1 MSESSLVTK
10 KWWANK
16 ANYEVGRSGYKIKG
30 IVIHHAA
37 STSLNSIGTVFSQA
51 SRGASAHYG
60 VGGKEIHQYV
70 SEADT
75 AWHCGNW
82 YGNHATVG
90 IETTNSTGAP
100 DWKVSDQTL
109 DTLIKLVADIAKR
122 NNLGKL
128 WLDPKADYP
137 TLSGHKDW
145 YGSATACVPLDETE
159 LLTPTGFKRLESITK
174 DDLVAQWNSETGDIG
189 FVHPLGVIEPYEA
202 EVIKRRWTEATANH
216 RMYIRQ
222 NVHGKLTDKYV
233 VREWGEI
240 PRDVSLPT
248 GGHFA
253 GNGLPISSDE
263 LELLVWIQADGHYMK
278 DGECY
283 YGIEFHFVKQ
293 RKIDRVRGLLD
304 DLAIPYKFVA
314 KKDGTATIRVYGKQY
329 YEWAETY
336 LKGKEFTWDW
346 LNMSDEQFDRFNE
359 AIYLADG
366 CVMNSSYSSSSQNNI
381 DVVQAILFLHGQSS
395 HVYDDARSP
404 RLYARAHTYHINKR
418 AGEQTRT
425 TTVSCVAV
433 PTGAIVIRQYGKV
446 QIVGNC
452 PGPYLY
458 PKLQYIADKAN
469 AINYPPAPPKKAEL
483 VWTKLD
489 KVEKYI
495 CNKQPT
501 TLWNFDS
508 TTWAGC
514 KSVKEFKKGDKMDIY
529 GTVLNKSL
537 NATYLLTEYS
547 YTKKITNGFNKAD
560 LDKITQPA
568 PEPKPEPTPEPT
580 PTPEPEPTPEPTPE
594 DPTVGILEKII
605 AFIKHIIELITKKQ
619 GE

>member
-10 KWWANK
+10 KAWANK
-16 ANYEVGRSGYKIKG
+16 ANYEVGRAGYKIKG
-30 IVIHHAA
+30 IVIHHAVTKNISA
-37 STSLNSIGTVFSQA
+37 VDATFANA
-51 SRGASAHYG
+51 SRQASAHYT
-60 VGGKEIHQYV
+60 VGGKEIHQHV
-70 SEADT
+70 SEANT

-90 IETTNSTGAP
+90 IETVNSTLAP
-100 DWKVSDQTL
+100 DYKVSDQSL

-122 NNLGKL
+122 NGLGKL
-128 WLDPKADYP
+128 KIDPKADYP

-145 YGSATACVPLDETE
+145 YGASTACVPLDETE

-174 DDLVAQWNSETGDIG
+174 DDLVAQWNSETGDID

-216 RMYIRQ
+216 RMYVRQ

-283 YGIEFHFVKQ
+283 YGVEFHFVKQ
-293 RKIDRVRGLLD
+293 RKIDRVRGILD

-314 KKDGTATIRVYGKQY
+314 KKDGTATIRIYGKQY

-336 LKGKEFTWDW
+336 LKDKEFTWDW

-381 DVVQAILFLHGQSS
+381 DVVQAILFLHGHGS
-395 HVYDDARSP
+395 HVYYDARAP
-404 RLYARAHTYHINKR
+404 RLYARAHAYHIDKR

-425 TTVSCVAV
+425 ATVSCVTV
-433 PTGAIVIRQYGKV
+433 PTGAIVIRQYGKI

-469 AINYPPAPPKKAEL
+469 AINYPPKPVEPTAPTWKDIKAATYEATKEVNLYNIITGAVVSTYKKGTGIGI
-483 VWTKLD
+483 VQT
-489 KVEKYI
+489 
-495 CNKQPT
+495 
-501 TLWNFDS
+501 
-508 TTWAGC
+508 TTW
-514 KSVKEFKKGDKMDIY
+514 KGVEY
-529 GTVLNKSL
+529 GRTEWSRDHKLN
-537 NATYLLTEYS
+537 
-547 YTKKITNGFNKAD
+547 NGFKMSEMA
-560 LDKITQPA
+560 IPQPKPEPT
-568 PEPKPEPTPEPT
+568 PEPKPEPTPTPT
-580 PTPEPEPTPEPTPE
+580 PTPEPE
-594 DPTVGILEKII
+594 DPTVGILQKII
-605 AFIKHIIELITKKQ
+605 DFIKHIIDLITKK
-619 GE
+619 EK

>member
-70 SEADT
+70 SEANT

-145 YGSATACVPLDETE
+145 YGSATAC
-159 LLTPTGFKRLESITK
+159 
-174 DDLVAQWNSETGDIG
+174 
-189 FVHPLGVIEPYEA
+189 
-202 EVIKRRWTEATANH
+202 
-216 RMYIRQ
+216 
-222 NVHGKLTDKYV
+222 
-233 VREWGEI
+233 
-240 PRDVSLPT
+240 
-248 GGHFA
+248 
-253 GNGLPISSDE
+253 
-263 LELLVWIQADGHYMK
+263 
-278 DGECY
+278 
-283 YGIEFHFVKQ
+283 
-293 RKIDRVRGLLD
+293 
-304 DLAIPYKFVA
+304 
-314 KKDGTATIRVYGKQY
+314 
-329 YEWAETY
+329 
-336 LKGKEFTWDW
+336 
-346 LNMSDEQFDRFNE
+346 
-359 AIYLADG
+359 
-366 CVMNSSYSSSSQNNI
+366 
-381 DVVQAILFLHGQSS
+381 
-395 HVYDDARSP
+395 
-404 RLYARAHTYHINKR
+404 
-418 AGEQTRT
+418 
-425 TTVSCVAV
+425 
-433 PTGAIVIRQYGKV
+433 
-446 QIVGNC
+446 

-469 AINYPPAPPKKAEL
+469 AINYPPKPAEPTAPVWKDVKAETYETAKAANL
-483 VWTKLD
+483 YNILTGATVASYKKGTSIGI
-489 KVEKYI
+489 V
-495 CNKQPT
+495 QT
-501 TLWNFDS
+501 
-508 TTWAGC
+508 TTW
-514 KSVKEFKKGDKMDIY
+514 KGVEY
-529 GTVLNKSL
+529 GRTEWSRDRKLN
-537 NATYLLTEYS
+537 
-547 YTKKITNGFNKAD
+547 NGFKMSEMV
-560 LDKITQPA
+560 IPTPA
-568 PEPKPEPTPEPT
+568 PEPTPEPT

-594 DPTVGILEKII
+594 DPTVGILQKII
-605 AFIKHIIELITKKQ
+605 DFIKHIIELITKKQ

>member
-70 SEADT
+70 SEANT

-159 LLTPTGFKRLESITK
+159 LLTPSGFKRLESITK
-174 DDLVAQWNSETGDIG
+174 DDLVAQWNSETGDID

-222 NVHGKLTDKYV
+222 NVHGKLTDKYI

-248 GGHFA
+248 GGHFS

-278 DGECY
+278 DGECH

-293 RKIDRVRGLLD
+293 RKIDRVRGILD

-314 KKDGTATIRVYGKQY
+314 KKDGTATIRIYGKQY

-336 LKGKEFTWDW
+336 LKDKEFTWDW

-395 HVYDDARSP
+395 HVYDDARAP

-425 TTVSCVAV
+425 TTVSCVTV
-433 PTGAIVIRQYGKV
+433 PTGAIVIRQYGKI

-469 AINYPPAPPKKAEL
+469 AINYPPEPAEPTAPVWKDVKAQTYETAKAANLYNILTGATVASYKKGTSIGI
-483 VWTKLD
+483 VQT
-489 KVEKYI
+489 
-495 CNKQPT
+495 
-501 TLWNFDS
+501 
-508 TTWAGC
+508 TTW
-514 KSVKEFKKGDKMDIY
+514 KGVEY
-529 GTVLNKSL
+529 GRTEWSRDRKLN
-537 NATYLLTEYS
+537 
-547 YTKKITNGFNKAD
+547 NGFKMSEMV
-560 LDKITQPA
+560 IPTPA
-568 PEPKPEPTPEPT
+568 PEPTPEPT

-594 DPTVGILEKII
+594 DPTVGILQKII
-605 AFIKHIIELITKKQ
+605 DFIKHIIELITKKQ

>member
-10 KWWANK
+10 KAWANGN
-16 ANYEVGRSGYKIKG
+16 NYEVGRAGFGIKG
-30 IVIHHAA
+30 IVVHHAVT
-37 STSLNSIGTVFSQA
+37 TSISAVDATFQNP
-51 SRGASAHYG
+51 SRRASAHYT
-60 VGGKEIHQYV
+60 VGGKEIHQHV
-70 SEADT
+70 SEANT
-75 AWHCGNW
+75 AWHCGNY

-90 IETTNSTGAP
+90 IETANSTLAP
-100 DWKVSDQTL
+100 DYKVSDQSL

-128 WLDPKADYP
+128 WLDPNADYP

-145 YGSATACVPLDETE
+145 YGSATAC
-159 LLTPTGFKRLESITK
+159 
-174 DDLVAQWNSETGDIG
+174 
-189 FVHPLGVIEPYEA
+189 
-202 EVIKRRWTEATANH
+202 
-216 RMYIRQ
+216 
-222 NVHGKLTDKYV
+222 
-233 VREWGEI
+233 
-240 PRDVSLPT
+240 
-248 GGHFA
+248 
-253 GNGLPISSDE
+253 
-263 LELLVWIQADGHYMK
+263 
-278 DGECY
+278 C
-283 YGIEFHFVKQ
+283 
-293 RKIDRVRGLLD
+293 
-304 DLAIPYKFVA
+304 
-314 KKDGTATIRVYGKQY
+314 
-329 YEWAETY
+329 
-336 LKGKEFTWDW
+336 
-346 LNMSDEQFDRFNE
+346 
-359 AIYLADG
+359 
-366 CVMNSSYSSSSQNNI
+366 
-381 DVVQAILFLHGQSS
+381 
-395 HVYDDARSP
+395 
-404 RLYARAHTYHINKR
+404 
-418 AGEQTRT
+418 
-425 TTVSCVAV
+425 
-433 PTGAIVIRQYGKV
+433 
-446 QIVGNC
+446 
-452 PGPYLY
+452 GPYLY
-458 PKLQYIADKAN
+458 PKLQYIADRAN

-568 PEPKPEPTPEPT
+568 PEPKPEPTPVPT

-605 AFIKHIIELITKKQ
+605 DFIKHIIELITKKQ

>member
-10 KWWANK
+10 KAWANK
-16 ANYEVGRSGYKIKG
+16 ANYEVGRAGYKIKG
-30 IVIHHAA
+30 IVIHHAVTTNISA
-37 STSLNSIGTVFSQA
+37 VDATFANP
-51 SRGASAHYG
+51 SRRASAHYT
-60 VGGKEIHQYV
+60 VSGKEIHQHV
-70 SEADT
+70 SEANT
-75 AWHCGNW
+75 AWHCGNY

-90 IETTNSTGAP
+90 IETVNSTLAP
-100 DWKVSDQTL
+100 DYKVSDESL
-109 DTLIKLVADIAKR
+109 NTLIKLVADIAKR

-128 WLDPKADYP
+128 KIDPKADYP

-145 YGSATACVPLDETE
+145 YGAATACVPLDETE

-336 LKGKEFTWDW
+336 LKDKEFTWDW

-395 HVYDDARSP
+395 HVYDDALAP
-404 RLYARAHTYHINKR
+404 RLYARARAYHIDKR

-425 TTVSCVAV
+425 TTVSCVTV

-469 AINYPPAPPKKAEL
+469 AINYPPKPVEPTAPTWKDIKATTYETTKEASLYNVVTGAIVSTYKKGTSIGI
-483 VWTKLD
+483 VQT
-489 KVEKYI
+489 
-495 CNKQPT
+495 
-501 TLWNFDS
+501 
-508 TTWAGC
+508 TTWKGVEYGRTEW
-514 KSVKEFKKGDKMDIY
+514 SRDKK
-529 GTVLNKSL
+529 LN
-537 NATYLLTEYS
+537 
-547 YTKKITNGFNKAD
+547 NGFKMSEMA
-560 LDKITQPA
+560 IPA
-568 PEPKPEPTPEPT
+568 PIPTPEPKPEPKPEPT
-580 PTPEPEPTPEPTPE
+580 PTPEPEPTPE
-594 DPTVGILEKII
+594 DPTVGILQKIVD
-605 AFIKHIIELITKKQ
+605 FIKHVIELITKKQ

>member
-75 AWHCGNW
+75 AWHCLPTDVTEVMTPQGFVPLPCLKEGDVVYQWDKDTGEITVGNVERVVEPRMETVFRMRDTEATAEHKIAYHTYGKKDIQVGKWGERLNTQTYFPDEFYYNGEGLDLTDDEIRFLVAVQADGSYIKNQESISFHFHKSRKTERLISIIEKLGLEYRTYEQVTGTKVIVNNVVSFCELYLDDKQFSYELLDMSKKQLDVFVSELPFWDGTRTDKTTYYCSSNELSAEVAQIAMFLAGRQSNMSSRVQLGKKVNARIALPKNNKYMFDKVTETTSRETEVSCISVPTGFIIVRQYGRVQIIGNCGNW

-109 DTLIKLVADIAKR
+109 ETLIKLVADIAKR

-128 WLDPKADYP
+128 WLNPDADYP

-145 YGSATACVPLDETE
+145 FGAQTAC
-159 LLTPTGFKRLESITK
+159 
-174 DDLVAQWNSETGDIG
+174 
-189 FVHPLGVIEPYEA
+189 
-202 EVIKRRWTEATANH
+202 
-216 RMYIRQ
+216 
-222 NVHGKLTDKYV
+222 
-233 VREWGEI
+233 
-240 PRDVSLPT
+240 
-248 GGHFA
+248 
-253 GNGLPISSDE
+253 
-263 LELLVWIQADGHYMK
+263 
-278 DGECY
+278 C
-283 YGIEFHFVKQ
+283 
-293 RKIDRVRGLLD
+293 
-304 DLAIPYKFVA
+304 
-314 KKDGTATIRVYGKQY
+314 
-329 YEWAETY
+329 
-336 LKGKEFTWDW
+336 
-346 LNMSDEQFDRFNE
+346 
-359 AIYLADG
+359 
-366 CVMNSSYSSSSQNNI
+366 
-381 DVVQAILFLHGQSS
+381 
-395 HVYDDARSP
+395 
-404 RLYARAHTYHINKR
+404 
-418 AGEQTRT
+418 
-425 TTVSCVAV
+425 
-433 PTGAIVIRQYGKV
+433 
-446 QIVGNC
+446 
-452 PGPYLY
+452 GPYLY
-458 PKLQYIADKAN
+458 PKLQYIADRAN
-469 AINYPPAPPKKAEL
+469 AINYPPTPPKKAEL

-514 KSVKEFKKGDKMDIY
+514 KSVKEFKKGDRMDIY

-560 LDKITQPA
+560 LDKVTQPA